1 MRKIKLSAIF
11 LLVSV
16 VSLAGCNKDK
26 SVVKTFTVNVI
37 TANGTVEKSPN
48 LSTYNDGAQV
58 QLTAKPNPDF
68 KFTSWSGD
76 ITSPANPLTVIMNG
90 DKNITANFNQI
101 VKAFTL
107 TVTAINGTVANMPAL
122 AVYANGASV
131 QLTATPNSG
140 YTFTSWGGDATG
152 STNPVTVFMDAE
164 KNIIA
169 NFTALPATIDVKST
183 GAKGDGVTD
192 DTGAIQNAIA
202 QIAGTGGTVLISSG
216 TYMINTG
223 AINDYAGR
231 RGLQLKSNMTLKLAS
246 DAILKAIPNSGGVG
260 GTVVDL
266 LSADKVDI
274 TGGTIIGDRANPAP
288 NESGDCIAVRASHN
302 VTVKNITLKDAH
314 DDGIIIAYES
324 SNVTLDGVVSDN
336 NRRQGL
342 SIVSVVGAVIKNSVF
357 KNTIGTAPQCGI
369 DVEPNKGEVVNDV
382 LIQNC
387 EFFGNKNHGL
397 VLQAMNGVVS
407 NVIVDKCS
415 SHNNVSCGLVAYR
428 ILSASKNSFTN
439 NTANNNGNSGIL
451 LGNSSADVSVN
462 GNICN
467 NNGNFGILIN
477 NSATGNTD
485 TGNTATGN
493 TNGQIVDQVGG
504 NTIK

>member
-1 MRKIKLSAIF
+1 MKTYTLNTNAI
-11 LLVSV
+11 
-16 VSLAGCNKDK
+16 
-26 SVVKTFTVNVI
+26 
-37 TANGTVEKSPN
+37 NGTIEKSPN
-48 LSTYNDGAQV
+48 LSSYNDGAQV
-58 QLTAKPNPDF
+58 QLTAKPNSEF
-68 KFTSWSGD
+68 KFTSWNGD

-90 DKNITANFNQI
+90 DKNISANFNAI
-101 VKAFTL
+101 VKAFAL
-107 TVTAINGTVANMPAL
+107 TVTATNGAVATIPAL
-122 AVYANGASV
+122 AVYTSGSSV

-152 STNPVTVFMDAE
+152 STNPLTVIMDVA
-164 KNIIA
+164 KNITA
-169 NFTALPATIDVKST
+169 NFTSLPATIDVKNT

-202 QIAGTGGTVLISSG
+202 QIAGTGGTVLIPAG

-231 RGLQLKSNMTLKLAS
+231 RGLQLKNNMTLKLAP

-324 SNVTLDGVVSDN
+324 TNVTLDAVVSDN

-342 SIVSVVGAVIKNSVF
+342 SIVSVNGAVVKNSIF

-397 VLQAMNGVVS
+397 VLQAMNGVVT
-407 NVIVDKCS
+407 NVRVDKCS

-428 ILSASKNSFTN
+428 ILSGSKNSFTN
-439 NTANNNGNSGIL
+439 NAANNNGNSGIL
-451 LGNSSADVSVN
+451 LGNSSTDVTVN

-467 NNGNFGILIN
+467 NNGNIGILMN
-477 NSATGNTD
+477 NSATGNTG
-485 TGNTATGN
+485 TGNSATGN
-493 TNGQIVDQVGG
+493 TNGQIVDQVGS
-504 NTIK
+504 NSIK